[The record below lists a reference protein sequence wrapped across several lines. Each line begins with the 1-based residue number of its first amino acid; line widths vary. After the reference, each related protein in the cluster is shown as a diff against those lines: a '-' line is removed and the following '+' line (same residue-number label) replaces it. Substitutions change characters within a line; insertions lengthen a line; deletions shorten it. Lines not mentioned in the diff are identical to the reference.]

1 MTCCVPARGPG
12 RAAGGAAPAAAAP
25 ASASASGPEPNDRV
39 MLRLD
44 GGRFLMGTDSADA
57 IPGDGETPVREIFVD
72 PFRIDAC
79 AVSNADFAAFVDAT
93 GYRTDSERLGWSF
106 VFEGRLSRRL
116 RRTAIEDRLPAPPG
130 GARSAA
136 PTGAVPRDRDPRSPG
151 ARTIPSSRCRTTTPW
166 PTARGRDAGSRAGSG
181 GVGRGPRRG
190 GADRAALGRRARAHG
205 EHRCNVWQGNFP
217 DRDLGLDGWRGT
229 CPVDAFEPN
238 GFGLYNVCGNV
249 WDWCADW
256 WSARPAAPG
265 ARNPRGPATGTSRV
279 TRGGSYLCHVS
290 YCSRYRLSARTH
302 NTPDSAAG
310 HMGFRCAADVV

>member
-1 MTCCVPARGPG
+1 MV
-12 RAAGGAAPAAAAP
+12 
-25 ASASASGPEPNDRV
+25 
-39 MLRLD
+39 RLD

-116 RRTAIEDRLPAPPG
+116 RRTAIEDRLPEAPAG

-136 PTGAVPRDRDPRSPG
+136 PTGVIPRDRDRRSPG
-151 ARTIPSSRCRTTTPW
+151 VRTIPSSRCRINDAVAYCAW
-166 PTARGRDAGSRAGSG
+166 AGCRLPTEAEWEFAARG
-181 GVGRGPRRG
+181 GVEQTAQPWGDELEP
-190 GADRAALGRRARAHG
+190 DG
-205 EHRCNVWQGNFP
+205 EHRCNVWQGSFP
-217 DRDLGLDGWRGT
+217 KRDLGLDGHRGT

-256 WSARPAAPG
+256 WSPSSGRAGHSAIRCGPACRHGTRHPGRVVPLPCLLLQSLPPVGPHPQHARQRGRDTWAFAAPPTS
-265 ARNPRGPATGTSRV
+265 AQTLTPIVSEPR
-279 TRGGSYLCHVS
+279 
-290 YCSRYRLSARTH
+290 
-302 NTPDSAAG
+302 
-310 HMGFRCAADVV
+310 